1 MMSRV
6 LRTIPEAGYRVHYW
20 ERPALRDLPGLDAT
34 WSLRLGPELRSLEH
48 RPPSCPGVQVIFDL
62 VHRRLWIKGA
72 HVRAETTR
80 LVAGGRYC
88 GLRLRPIAATWLIG
102 GAAFE
107 LRNRVLPW
115 HEVTSDPGWQALAS
129 ALEAADTAHVA
140 LETLVGHLRRR
151 PLPPVD
157 RVAERARQLVDAR
170 TLGAPS
176 KDAADA
182 SRLVDGVARAVGLC
196 PRQLLRRFSRAIG
209 LGLKA
214 YQQTLR
220 MRACARRMLSE
231 PTADLAGIAQAA
243 GFADQA
249 HLTRQFRAHVGM
261 TPAKY
266 RSRYADL
273 SDRQPMGTIR
283 HVVA

>member
-1 MMSRV
+1 MRSRV
-6 LRTIPEAGYRVHYW
+6 LLTTPKTGYRIDYC
-20 ERPALRDLPGLDAT
+20 EQTALRDLPGLDAI

-48 RPPSCPGVQVIFDL
+48 RPPSCPGAQVIFDL

-72 HVRAETTR
+72 HERPETTR
-80 LVAGGRYC
+80 LIAGGRYC
-88 GLRLRPIAATWLIG
+88 GLRLRPIAATWLLG
-102 GAAFE
+102 GAALE
-107 LRNRVLPW
+107 LRNRLLPW
-115 HEVTSDPGWQALAS
+115 HEVTSDPWWQTLAS

-157 RVAERARQLVDAR
+157 RAAERARRLVDAR

-176 KDAADA
+176 EDAADG
-182 SRLVDGVARAVGLC
+182 SRLVDGVARAVGLS
-196 PRQLLRRFSRAIG
+196 PRQLLRRFSRSIG

-220 MRACARRMLSE
+220 VRACARRILSE
-231 PTADLAGIAQAA
+231 PTADLASIAQAA
-243 GFADQA
+243 GFSDQA
-249 HLTRQFRAHVGM
+249 HLTRQFRAQVGM
-261 TPAKY
+261 TPARY
-266 RSRYADL
+266 RARYVDL
-273 SDRQPMGTIR
+273 SDRQPTGTIR